1 MLFSNLIQA
10 NLKTQ
15 KIGKNIEYYPKTE
28 STNIDAW
35 ELIKSEEIINGTI
48 IITDNQFQGQGRNGH
63 SWFMGPGKGIAI
75 SIILTDK
82 IDKNKALLIPL
93 VTGIGLIKALKSF
106 EIKASLKWPND
117 IFVKEKKLGGI
128 LCESKLSKNSVD
140 QLVIG
145 IGLNIN
151 EIEADFPKELKSSAT
166 SCRMITEKPLQRE
179 IIIAKILY
187 HIESQLKMIKDDTRA
202 LVNIWESYCNHI
214 NKPISFYFN
223 KKKLDGVFIGLDPSG
238 QAIIE
243 TNKSKKLF
251 SSIIID

>member
-48 IITDNQFQGQGRNGH
+48 IITDNQFQGKGRNGH

-75 SIILTDK
+75 SIILIDK
-82 IDKNKALLIPL
+82 IDKHKALLIPI
-93 VTGIGLIKALKSF
+93 VIGIGLIKTLKSF
-106 EIKASLKWPND
+106 GIKDSLKWPND
-117 IFVKEKKLGGI
+117 IFFKEKKLGGI
-128 LCESKLSKNSVD
+128 LCESKLAKNSVD

-145 IGLNIN
+145 IGLNVN
-151 EIEADFPKELKSSAT
+151 EIKDDFPKELKSSAT
-166 SCRMITEKPLQRE
+166 SCKIITEKSLQRE
-179 IIIAKILY
+179 IIIAKMLY
-187 HIESQLKMIKDDTRA
+187 HIESQLKMIKDDTRTII
-202 LVNIWESYCNHI
+202 NIWESYCNHI

-223 KKKLDGVFIGLDPSG
+223 KKKLDGVFIGLDASG
-238 QAIIE
+238 QAIIKID
-243 TNKSKKLF
+243 KSKKLF

>member
-15 KIGKNIEYYPKTE
+15 KIGKNIEYYPRTE

-63 SWFMGPGKGIAI
+63 SWFKGPGKGIAI

-82 IDKNKALLIPL
+82 IDKHKALLIPL

-166 SCRMITEKPLQRE
+166 SCKIITEKSLQRE
-179 IIIAKILY
+179 IIIAKMLY
-187 HIESQLKMIKDDTRA
+187 HIESQLKMIKDDTRTII
-202 LVNIWESYCNHI
+202 NIWESYCNHI

-223 KKKLDGVFIGLDPSG
+223 KKKLDGVFIGLDASG
-238 QAIIE
+238 QAIIKID
-243 TNKSKKLF
+243 KSKKLF

>member
-15 KIGKNIEYYPKTE
+15 KIGKKIEYYPKTE

-82 IDKNKALLIPL
+82 IDKHKALLIPL

-145 IGLNIN
+145 IGLNVN

-187 HIESQLKMIKDDTRA
+187 HIESQLKMIKDDART

>member
-15 KIGKNIEYYPKTE
+15 KIGKNIEYYPRTE

-82 IDKNKALLIPL
+82 IDKHKALLIPI
-93 VTGIGLIKALKSF
+93 VIGIGLIKTLKSF
-106 EIKASLKWPND
+106 GIKASLKWPND
-117 IFVKEKKLGGI
+117 IFFKEKKLGGI
-128 LCESKLSKNSVD
+128 LCESKLAKNSVD

-145 IGLNIN
+145 IGLNVN
-151 EIEADFPKELKSSAT
+151 EIKDDFPKELKSSAT
-166 SCRMITEKPLQRE
+166 SCKIITEKSLQRE
-179 IIIAKILY
+179 IIIAKMLY
-187 HIESQLKMIKDDTRA
+187 HIESQLKMIKDDTRTII
-202 LVNIWESYCNHI
+202 NIWESYCNHI

-223 KKKLDGVFIGLDPSG
+223 KKKLDGVFIGLDASG
-238 QAIIE
+238 QAIIKID
-243 TNKSKKLF
+243 KSKKLF

>member
-15 KIGKNIEYYPKTE
+15 KIGKNIEYYPRTE

-82 IDKNKALLIPL
+82 IDKHKALLIPL

-151 EIEADFPKELKSSAT
+151 EIEADFPKELISSAT

-187 HIESQLKMIKDDTRA
+187 HIESQLKMIKDDART